1 MAFKKQDDINQ
12 DKDNE
17 DNFGLP
23 AIDYKPLDNLEVKTE
38 QVASS
43 FDPASS
49 IVVEFEQMSPPET
62 IEKGKEEKELVEP
75 ILQKEPPSKAP
86 IILGVILTLL
96 VLLTGFLVYQYVI
109 IPNAEKE
116 RRTKIEQENAT
127 KAKEEADRVAR
138 EQEEQRKRL
147 EAEEALAK
155 AEPAEGSMESLTAPT
170 GRYYVVVA
178 SAIDADLVMDYAKK
192 LSAKGIS
199 TKIIPPFGKTKFS
212 RITISDHDSFAEG
225 QTAADAAKAEYGTAV
240 WVIKY

>member
-1 MAFKKQDDINQ
+1 MLFR
-12 DKDNE
+12 
-17 DNFGLP
+17 
-23 AIDYKPLDNLEVKTE
+23 
-38 QVASS
+38 S
-43 FDPASS
+43 
-49 IVVEFEQMSPPET
+49 
-62 IEKGKEEKELVEP
+62 
-75 ILQKEPPSKAP
+75 
-86 IILGVILTLL
+86 
-96 VLLTGFLVYQYVI
+96 
-109 IPNAEKE
+109 
-116 RRTKIEQENAT
+116 
-127 KAKEEADRVAR
+127 
-138 EQEEQRKRL
+138 RKRL

-155 AEPAEGSMESLTAPT
+155 ADPAEGYMESLTAPT